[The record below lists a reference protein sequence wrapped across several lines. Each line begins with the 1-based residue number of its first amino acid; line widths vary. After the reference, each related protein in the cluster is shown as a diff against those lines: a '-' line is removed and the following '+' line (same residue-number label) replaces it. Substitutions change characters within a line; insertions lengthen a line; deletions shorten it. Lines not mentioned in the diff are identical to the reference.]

1 MLIITKE
8 SQYRPSFLLL
18 DMHEGLF
25 IPEISTYSIYDVY
38 KIDKNSDEVEI
49 VEFGDWNTATG
60 LTVAEENIWKRRSN
74 LKGHHLKYVIECNL
88 SIVHIF
94 YFQKCTTVTYSI
106 NFDLIEALLPPSVHR
121 LQRILK
127 MAVKL
132 QIVSKESLLT
142 HFINYMMQ

>member
-1 MLIITKE
+1 MKLCFKLQNLTKE

-74 LKGHHLKYVIECNL
+74 LKGHHLKYVIEYNL
-88 SIVHIF
+88 SIIHIF
-94 YFQKCTTVTYSI
+94 YIF
-106 NFDLIEALLPPSVHR
+106 
-121 LQRILK
+121 ILFPK
-127 MAVKL
+127 MYNGYLFNKFR
-132 QIVSKESLLT
+132 S
-142 HFINYMMQ
+142 H